1 MKQMKIAIKITALAA
16 ALVLTAI
23 SCAPEVELTGRDW
36 GAKTADLDSTKLDID
51 TWASTTYKPSVP
63 NTAYDDAKGIDIFFP
78 DAADVLRADNATIEG
93 KLKEFMTFYTYSK
106 VGQNYPD
113 MLGMS
118 MDYVIVSDNGFM
130 KRLPVNGGE
139 LITVRLRSYFS
150 SNIVIK
156 IDADKYTFASG
167 KKLGGSDDIKPGTPY
182 YDLYFS
188 LQVPGASSNT
198 FVKPYHLNTLNITFI
213 EDSATTTSMTRAT
226 VATLT
231 IPGAAGLT
239 SQEEINVKGQFLQGL
254 FGKLQLQKYGNNGW
268 ENIVGN
274 FSYDGANQRMVV
286 DFAHEEFT
294 LYRIEAT
301 GVNDLPVR
309 YLGNEQWVNV
319 RGSGGNMNHGYN
331 RSSVVSA
338 VYIWKDTSRRN
349 YVTSTPSLFHGSE
362 WVTVDR
368 DGKNAV
374 LRVWFRALN
383 IPGSSTDYYLG
394 QMPLADFKKN
404 ARIVFRDN
412 GATLSSGNLGN
423 ADDICYVDI
432 NDIRYDH
439 TFSSNSL
446 DTLTIT
452 LDPDFSVKAFDN
464 GSVYFLLSP
473 GFKYESDNIV
483 LGNYY
488 NWNYE
493 IDGVKFFDVYS
504 LPFGSGSAPLSAPAG
519 LNATAQSSTGIYL
532 TWNSVSGASQYTIYR
547 SISSS
552 GAYSQAATSASSYF
566 TDEGL
571 SPDITYYYKVAA
583 VDSGGEGAQSSV
595 VSAKTQAITSPPG
608 GNVVGATTLSVTEM
622 TTDSVSLNWIVVPNV
637 SRYHIY
643 RSESSN
649 GPFDNPVAIDVYG
662 SSYTDYDVRPG
673 RTYYYQLKSVG
684 SNGYIGNPS
693 NIDSATTQGGGL
705 PTGPSEP
712 LYAPTGLNVTGTT
725 SSSVYLSWNSVST
738 ADSYLIYR
746 SSSAYGFYENVG
758 YSYSAYYNDTG
769 LSTNT
774 TYYYYV
780 TAYNSFLDPS
790 ESDDSDYVSATT
802 QDDVSVGIISLS
814 NGVWTNGEITSST
827 PNSEVWYT
835 MSVASGT
842 NYYIWWNDGYEG
854 NSTKS
859 LDIKVTARY
868 NSTTGSE
875 IFTDVDSGWDGAQGF
890 TAGSTGTVYVRVRP
904 YDGNSYSFG
913 TYGIVYSTDDSRP
926 VIGSAIA
933 NGTFT
938 LTGIPSMYN
947 GMYACFFQY
956 GDVYIIGGESVDESG
971 YTATA
976 SPISNGSVNI
986 PVWMLEGE
994 YATGYFGNHTFYEF
1008 YVEIINDETYN
1019 SASEFVTGISFESV
1033 TFSNG
1038 SATRSWAQGD
1048 VDEVD

>member
-1 MKQMKIAIKITALAA
+1 MKIAIKITALAA

-36 GAKTADLDSTKLDID
+36 GAKTADLDSAKLDID
-51 TWASTTYKPSVP
+51 TWDSTTYKPSVP

-78 DAADVLRADNATIEG
+78 DAADVLRADNAAIEG

-130 KRLPVNGGE
+130 KRRPVNGGE

-167 KKLGGSDDIKPGTPY
+167 KKLGSSDDIKPGTPY

-213 EDSATTTSMTRAT
+213 EDSATNTSTTRAT
-226 VATLT
+226 VATLA

-268 ENIVGN
+268 ENIAGN
-274 FSYDGANQRMVV
+274 FSYDGANQRIVV
-286 DFAHEEFT
+286 NFAHEEFA

-349 YVTSTPSLFHGSE
+349 YVTSTTSLFYGSE

-374 LRVWFRALN
+374 LRVWFRAQN
-383 IPGSSTDYYLG
+383 IPGSTTNYYLG

-404 ARIVFRDN
+404 ARIVFREN
-412 GATLSSGNLGN
+412 GSLNSGNLGS
-423 ADDICYVDI
+423 ADDLCYVDI
-432 NDIRYDH
+432 NDIRYDN

-452 LDPDFSVKAFDN
+452 LDPDFSVKAFGNDP
-464 GSVYFLLSP
+464 VYFLLSP

-483 LGNYY
+483 LGNYN

-504 LPFGSGSAPLSAPAG
+504 LPFGSGSAPLSAPTG
-519 LNATAQSSTGIYL
+519 LNATAQSSTSIYL

-552 GAYSQAATSASSYF
+552 GAYSPAGTSISSYF
-566 TDEGL
+566 TDDGL
-571 SPDITYYYKVAA
+571 SPDITYYYKVVAG
-583 VDSGGEGAQSSV
+583 DYNGDGAQSSV

-608 GNVVGATTLSVTEM
+608 GNVVGATTLSVAEM

-649 GPFDNPVAIDVYG
+649 GPFDNPIAIDVFG
-662 SSYTDYDVRPG
+662 SNYTDNNVFPG

-693 NIDSATTQGGGL
+693 NIVSAITQDGSISN
-705 PTGPSEP
+705 PSDL
-712 LYAPTGLNVTGTT
+712 LYAPTGLTVTGTT
-725 SSSVYLSWNSVST
+725 SSSVYLSWDSVFA
-738 ADSYLIYR
+738 ADSYRIYR

-758 YSYSAYYNDTG
+758 TSYSAYYNDTG

-780 TAYNSFLDPS
+780 TAYNSFFDPS
-790 ESDDSDYVSATT
+790 ESDNSDYVSATT
-802 QDDVSVGIISLS
+802 QDDVGVGIISLS
-814 NGVWTNGEITSST
+814 NGVWANGEITSST

-835 MSVASGT
+835 MSVAYGST
-842 NYYIWWNDGYEG
+842 YYIWWNDSLDG

-859 LDIKVTARY
+859 LDIVVTAQY
-868 NSTTGSE
+868 NSPDGDF
-875 IFTDVDSGWDGAQGF
+875 IFGDDHGWNSAQSF
-890 TAGSTGTVYVRVRP
+890 TAETTGTVYVRVSP
-904 YDGNSYSFG
+904 YFSYSVG
-913 TYGIVYSTDDSRP
+913 TYGIVYSTSSTRP

-947 GMYACFFQY
+947 GKYAGFFQY

-986 PVWMLEGE
+986 PVWVYDGNV
-994 YATGYFGNHTFYEF
+994 TGYFGNDTFYGF
-1008 YVEIINDETYN
+1008 YVGIFNDETYN